1 MDTVDTGAQ
10 DQHGEAAS
18 VGATLVPRGIG
29 PWLVLAASLALALGV
44 YYGFIGS
51 ALVDWVAGWTA
62 NWSSQGL
69 NVLGASTR
77 VDGTILASDRFAVNI
92 VAECTAVG
100 PLLLLIGAVAAY
112 PSPIRARVLGVLAGV
127 VILSLVNVVRIM
139 SLFWIGTAY
148 PDYLDVAHLLVWQ
161 TAIILFS
168 IVLWLVW
175 VGRVA
180 DAQRR

>member
-1 MDTVDTGAQ
+1 M
-10 DQHGEAAS
+10 
-18 VGATLVPRGIG
+18 
-29 PWLVLAASLALALGV
+29 
-44 YYGFIGS
+44 
-51 ALVDWVAGWTA
+51 
-62 NWSSQGL
+62 
-69 NVLGASTR
+69 
-77 VDGTILASDRFAVNI
+77 
-92 VAECTAVG
+92 AECTAVG
-100 PLLLLIGAVAAY
+100 PLLLLIGAVAPY
-112 PSPIRARVLGVLAGV
+112 PAPIRARALGVLAGV